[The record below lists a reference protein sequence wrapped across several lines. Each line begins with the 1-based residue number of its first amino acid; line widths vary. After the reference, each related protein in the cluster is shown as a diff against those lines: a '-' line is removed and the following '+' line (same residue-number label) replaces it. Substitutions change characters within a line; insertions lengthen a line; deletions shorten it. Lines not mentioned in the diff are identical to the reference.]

1 MNKSG
6 AIYLSQEADIEFCVF
21 KKYVQLRK
29 FFLLKF
35 WFYHEKVIL

>member
-21 KKYVQLRK
+21 KKYVQLR
-29 FFLLKF
+29 
-35 WFYHEKVIL
+35 HEK